1 MIHQIIF
8 LKRINTNK
16 SQSNKN
22 RSFNDLMNN
31 SIFNHE
37 LRRNISELSSIFRKR
52 KNGLNI
58 NDFIRKKNIQ
68 KFRNDN
74 NIFINF
80 NNLRQMSFGPD
91 TKKLNLKEFSSPT
104 SVSVSERINK
114 NKRINFE
121 QGKNNDYNNLK
132 NRSMIF
138 NFEAEIQKKIKT
150 ILRKNY
156 IARYNNSPFLKI
168 FNE

>member
-1 MIHQIIF
+1 
-8 LKRINTNK
+8 
-16 SQSNKN
+16 
-22 RSFNDLMNN
+22 
-31 SIFNHE
+31 
-37 LRRNISELSSIFRKR
+37 
-52 KNGLNI
+52 
-58 NDFIRKKNIQ
+58 
-68 KFRNDN
+68 
-74 NIFINF
+74 
-80 NNLRQMSFGPD
+80 MSFGPD
-91 TKKLNLKEFSSPT
+91 SKKFNLKEFSSPT
-104 SVSVSERINK
+104 SVSVSERMNK